1 MKSAYFFLREQG
13 AKPWPGAQALMRWQ
27 RGSVTCSLAVGVPV
41 GSRGAVVPGRR
52 IPSCRA
58 KDVIDV
64 WYVVQVAAGRETN
77 AEAMIR
83 RFVDDGVLQE
93 CFVPRY
99 ELMKSFRGEWRLCTA
114 KLFPGYVIVVTDD
127 IDALEAE
134 LRKVP
139 AFTKL
144 LASGDAFLPLSPEE
158 IDWIAAF
165 TEHGDR
171 VIEMS
176 EGIIEGD
183 QVRITKGPLRH
194 HEAWIKKINRHKRL
208 AYLEIEMFGRT
219 LEAKVGLGI
228 VKKTS

>member
-1 MKSAYFFLREQG
+1 MATHTLR
-13 AKPWPGAQALMRWQ
+13 
-27 RGSVTCSLAVGVPV
+27 
-41 GSRGAVVPGRR
+41 
-52 IPSCRA
+52 IA

-64 WYVVQVAAGRETN
+64 WYVVQVAAGREAN

-83 RFVDDGVLQE
+83 RFVDEGALEE

-114 KLFPGYVIVVTDD
+114 KLFPGYVIAVTDD

-144 LASGDAFLPLSPEE
+144 LASGDAFLPLAPEE

-165 TEHGDR
+165 TESGDR

-176 EGIIEGD
+176 EGVIEGD

-194 HEAWIKKINRHKRL
+194 HEGWIKKINRHKRL

-228 VKKTS
+228 VKKTG